1 MNSPLSI
8 LTATEQGQVGLATT
22 LHRNLPM
29 AWMRFELM
37 IFVLEAR
44 RSNQMSQQA
53 ILQIENAKFLYIEN
67 RLSILYFIDPTST
80 ERVDL
85 TIHCSLRV
93 FCNKN
98 KAKRPRIYCLS
109 IIQSRQVV

>member
-1 MNSPLSI
+1 MSHWHVTPGFHRVFSCISPLQHPTLPLVNLPLSI
-8 LTATEQGQVGLATT
+8 LTSTKQGQVGLATT

-53 ILQIENAKFLYIEN
+53 MLQIENAKFQYIEN
-67 RLSILYFIDPTST
+67 RLSILYFINT
-80 ERVDL
+80 
-85 TIHCSLRV
+85 
-93 FCNKN
+93 N
-98 KAKRPRIYCLS
+98 YY
-109 IIQSRQVV
+109 